1 MVGKSV
7 FRFMVLWLQIVIC
20 HKDKQKAFQLLVK
33 VKCHFTFPPELVR
46 HRLRKFALLVVQKQ
60 R

>member
-1 MVGKSV
+1 
-7 FRFMVLWLQIVIC
+7 MVLWLQIVIC

-33 VKCHFTFPPELVR
+33 VKCHFTFPQELVR